1 MDRENGKD
9 NGDARVA
16 GEDEVGISKPL
27 CKILEKNN
35 IPTDAV
41 YDGVSALMQVEK
53 NIYDVVIL
61 DIMLPEMDGL
71 EVLRRMRQKNI
82 ATPVLLLTAKDS
94 IDDKIT
100 GFEKG
105 ADDYVTKPFSSAELV
120 ARVKALSRRR
130 PDLLNE
136 TDLCFGDITLNTN
149 NATVKI
155 GEKNR
160 KSDCKRVSH
169 IGNSDPQRRQYY
181 FQRIS
186 ARCGMGF
193 DSDAIENTVEI
204 YIHYLRKKLERSR
217 TVRII
222 TQRGL
227 GYILKEDAN
236 AE

>member
-1 MDRENGKD
+1 M
-9 NGDARVA
+9 RVLLV
-16 GEDEVGISKPL
+16 EDEVGISKPL

-35 IPTDAV
+35 IPADAV

-155 GEKNR
+155 GEKTESLTA
-160 KSDCKRVSH
+160 KESH
-169 IGNSDPQRRQYY
+169 ILEILIRNAGNI
-181 FQRIS
+181 IS
-186 ARCGMGF
+186 KEYLLDAVWGF

>member
-1 MDRENGKD
+1 M
-9 NGDARVA
+9 RVLLV
-16 GEDEVGISKPL
+16 EDEVGISKPL

-155 GEKNR
+155 GEKTESLTA
-160 KSDCKRVSH
+160 KESH
-169 IGNSDPQRRQYY
+169 ILEILIRNAGNI
-181 FQRIS
+181 IS
-186 ARCGMGF
+186 KEYLLDAVWGF